1 MAKGLKTVEWAMKK
15 IGMMSSVVVM
25 VLMLVDA
32 SYAGEKLKQITI
44 CRDSRASGSKGV
56 RTLRVYEGDDQT
68 CKATYSKTDVEQTVG
83 LNRSNKQCD
92 SILEGIRKNL
102 EESHWSCKKMNSVS
116 VLESK
121 EAKEQPA
128 HTL

>member
-1 MAKGLKTVEWAMKK
+1 MKK

-32 SYAGEKLKQITI
+32 SYAGANLKQITI

-102 EESHWSCKKMNSVS
+102 EESHWNCKKMNSVS